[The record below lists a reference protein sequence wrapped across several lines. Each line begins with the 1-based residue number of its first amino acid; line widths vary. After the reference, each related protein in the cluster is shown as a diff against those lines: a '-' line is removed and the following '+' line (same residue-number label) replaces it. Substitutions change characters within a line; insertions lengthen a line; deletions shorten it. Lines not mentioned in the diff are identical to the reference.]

1 MSVVD
6 ELTAEEL
13 AARFRESTPEGLT
26 DEWENHP
33 KVFEAQQILA
43 EESLDNLRQIPKF
56 ETPRG
61 IVICAGGHRLFTNAW
76 VCLRMLRHFDCRLPV
91 QFWYLGEQEMD
102 GTMRGL
108 AAKYGAECVDA
119 RKVAERHPVRTLNGW
134 ELKPFAIIHSPF
146 QEVMLLD
153 ADNVPIRDPTYLF
166 QTDEYQQHGAIFW
179 PDFSRLESFR
189 GIWEACQV
197 EYRDEPEFES
207 GQVVVD
213 KSRCWEALNLAMH
226 YNEHSDFY
234 YLHIHGDKE
243 TFHLAFLRT
252 EKSFA
257 MPSRGIDALDA
268 TMCQHD
274 FDGNRVFQH
283 RNMDKWMLDGSNRE
297 IDDFLHE
304 DLCREFLAELR
315 EQWSGTVHW
324 NVTPTAIEQAVINEL
339 GDTTYRYTRIGCDD
353 RLLELRRDRTIGEG
367 ADRCERFWTVTMD
380 EGRLSLVLIGDEG
393 ATCLLIQSG
402 RAWQGRWL
410 HHERM
415 PIVLEAINPE
425 DSR

>member
-1 MSVVD
+1 MSLLD

-13 AARFRESTPEGLT
+13 AARFRQSTPEALPEG
-26 DEWENHP
+26 WENHS
-33 KVFEAQQILA
+33 KVFEAHQILA
-43 EESLDNLRQIPKF
+43 DESLGKLPPIPEF
-56 ETPRG
+56 ERSRG
-61 IVICAGGHRLFTNAW
+61 IVVCAGGHGLFTNAW

-102 GTMRGL
+102 GTMRRL
-108 AAKYGAECVDA
+108 VANHGAECVDA
-119 RKVAERHPVRTLNGW
+119 REVAQEHPVRTLNGF
-134 ELKPFAIIHSPF
+134 ELKPFAIIQSPF
-146 QEVMLLD
+146 REVMLLD

-166 QTDEYQQHGAIFW
+166 LTVEFQQHGAIFW
-179 PDFSRLESFR
+179 PDFHRLEPFR

-207 GQVVVD
+207 GQIVVD
-213 KSRCWEALNLAMH
+213 KARCWEALNVTMH

-234 YLHIHGDKE
+234 YRHIHGDKD

-252 EKSFA
+252 GKSFA

-283 RNMDKWMLDGSNRE
+283 RNMDKWMLDGTNRK

-304 DLCREFLAELR
+304 DLCREYLAELR

-324 NVTPTAIEQAVINEL
+324 NATPTPIEHAVINEL
-339 GDTTYRYTRIGCDD
+339 ADKTYRYTRVGYDA
-353 RLLELRRDRTIGEG
+353 RLVELRRDRTIAEG
-367 ADRCERFWTVTMD
+367 ANRCERLWTVTLD
-380 EGRLSLVLIGDEG
+380 EGRLSLVLLGDEG
-393 ATCLLIQSG
+393 ATCLLVPNG
-402 RAWQGRWL
+402 TTWQGRWL

-415 PIVLEAINPE
+415 PVVLEAIE
-425 DSR
+425 AHRSR